1 MSTIVSW
8 LTQKC
13 FSRWSRGPTFKV
25 FLDRI
30 VAHAEA
36 PRSYRG
42 SRRGSFTL
50 VAWSHL
56 QGFARSYRGS
66 RRSVFHIG
74 YVVSPGRFS
83 SIVSWLAQKCLL
95 HRLRGLTC
103 KVFLDR
109 IVARAEASFTLVTWS
124 HLEGFPRSYRG
135 SRRSVFC
142 TGCAVSPARFS
153 SIVSWLAQ
161 KRLSH
166 WLRGLTCKVFLDR
179 IVEQQEAAGSS
190 RKQQEAAGSS
200 RKQQEAAGSSRKQQE
215 AAGSSRK
222 QQEQGQEQGQVQW
235 QLLGREAR
243 KSPERTV
250 RARNRAGS
258 SRKQQEAAGS
268 SRKQQEAAG
277 SSRKQQEAAGSSRK
291 QQEAAGAGAGAGA
304 GAVAVAGSRS
314 SVPSAP

>member
-1 MSTIVSW
+1 MISNMSTIVSW

-13 FSRWSRGPTFKV
+13 FSRWSRGPTCKV

-222 QQEQGQEQGQVQW
+222 QQE
-235 QLLGREAR
+235 
-243 KSPERTV
+243 
-250 RARNRAGS
+250 
-258 SRKQQEAAGS
+258 
-268 SRKQQEAAG
+268 AAG

-314 SVPSAP
+314 SEKSRAHRKGPESSRSWSRSRSRSRSSQKQPEAAL